1 MNKFIEKRESL
12 ENYVKE
18 QVIGPG
24 AYNKKYFFLKDWD
37 ESIYADKDLA
47 QVPALLNFDE
57 IIPEVPAYQYSS
69 AILFPRTIQSS
80 KNEEGNEIQGE
91 SDESDEVPV
100 NTSADDDNISE
111 DTSTNVVLTQQNYPT
126 TFGISFVFD
135 KNKNKIYSKE

>member
-80 KNEEGNEIQGE
+80 KNQE
-91 SDESDEVPV
+91 
-100 NTSADDDNISE
+100 A
-111 DTSTNVVLTQQNYPT
+111 
-126 TFGISFVFD
+126 
-135 KNKNKIYSKE
+135 K